1 MPEIDWATTECIR
14 RGPRPGPVANP
25 FVSLRLLR
33 YGGCSLAG
41 REVMR
46 RAKLTL
52 RELKR
57 IEAKG
62 DGWLSLLGRY
72 ARALGGE
79 LAVSITIGK
88 YTFPISFE

>member
-1 MPEIDWATTECIR
+1 MTAECIR
-14 RGPRPGPVANP
+14 HGPDGPRPASANP
-25 FVSLRLLR
+25 FVSLRTLR
-33 YGGCSLAG
+33 FGGCSLSG

-62 DGWLSLLGRY
+62 DGWLSALARY
-72 ARALGGE
+72 ATALGGE
-79 LAVSITIGK
+79 LAVSIKIGK
-88 YTFPISFE
+88 YTFPISLE